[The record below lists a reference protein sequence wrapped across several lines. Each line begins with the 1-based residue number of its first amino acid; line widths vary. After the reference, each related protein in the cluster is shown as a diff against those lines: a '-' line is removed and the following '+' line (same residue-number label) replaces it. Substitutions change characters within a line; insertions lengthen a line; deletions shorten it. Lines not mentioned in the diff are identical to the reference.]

1 MADGAHEGMSRGDL
15 VSALLRVGLFALLGL
30 LAWWLVDV
38 LLLVFAGVL
47 IAVLLRAPADWLS
60 ARTRLS
66 PNLAIA
72 IVFVVLALGLG
83 GVGFA
88 IAPEVSRQFD
98 ELTTQV
104 PQAARELTGSLERY
118 GLGPLAARPGP
129 QRRRD
134 GGEARGDAGRRSCAL
149 EHLRRVHRSVH
160 GRRRRAVGDAP
171 AAPVHRQRAAPVPD
185 RGPAAGAGDR
195 PASAVSVLQRW
206 LLGSF
211 LSMAIVGVVTWI
223 GLWALGIPLALVLAL
238 FAGAM
243 VFIPNFGPLLSAI
256 PALMLALD
264 AEPADRPVG
273 RSPLRRGPDRRQHD
287 DDAAHPAARRVDPAG
302 PDDVRAGGDGRARRG
317 PRCHRRGA
325 ADGPRHRARAPRPRR
340 PPRATNSARACR
352 TRVPDRATRTRARR
366 GGARISSGIDAE
378 VVHLCEDPGWRIRC
392 FPSSS

>member
-1 MADGAHEGMSRGDL
+1 MVDGAHEGMSRGDL

-83 GVGFA
+83 GAGFA
-88 IAPEVSRQFD
+88 IAPEVGRQFD

-118 GLGPLAARPGP
+118 GWGRWLLTRVQSAGEMAAKPEVMQGAGRVLSSTVGAFTGLFTVAVVGLWVTLQPRLYIDNGLRLFPVAARP
-129 QRRRD
+129 R
-134 GGEARGDAGRRSCAL
+134 ARAIAQECG
-149 EHLRRVHRSVH
+149 
-160 GRRRRAVGDAP
+160 
-171 AAPVHRQRAAPVPD
+171 Q
-185 RGPAAGAGDR
+185 
-195 PASAVSVLQRW
+195 VLQRW

-211 LSMAIVGVVTWI
+211 LSMAIVGVITWI

-238 FAGAM
+238 LAGAM

-256 PALMLALD
+256 PALLLALVQGPQTALWVVLLYVGVQIVD
-264 AEPADRPVG
+264 NTVTTPIIQRRAVSIPPALMMFAQVAMG
-273 RSPLRRGPDRRQHD
+273 VLAGALGVIVAVPLTALAIVLVRRGHVDRLERD
-287 DDAAHPAARRVDPAG
+287 LGPSLSHP
-302 PDDVRAGGDGRARRG
+302 GG
-317 PRCHRRGA
+317 
-325 ADGPRHRARAPRPRR
+325 
-340 PPRATNSARACR
+340 
-352 TRVPDRATRTRARR
+352 
-366 GGARISSGIDAE
+366 
-378 VVHLCEDPGWRIRC
+378 
-392 FPSSS
+392 